1 MLKDFLSEE
10 TFRKGIIHYLKKF
23 TYRNAKNDD
32 LWHSLSNVSHRL
44 SYRRLLVSLNSEK
57 LIMKAYKEPGRLQ
70 SMGSKESDTT
80 EWLHFDFS
88 LSCIGEGNGNPLQ
101 CSYLENS
108 RNRGAWWAAVY
119 GVAQTRTWLKRLSS
133 SSSSINRYIVRQQMF
148 IALATLPGL
157 SR

>member
-80 EWLHFDFS
+80 EWLHFDIS

>member
-1 MLKDFLSEE
+1 MNMLKDFLSEE

-80 EWLHFDFS
+80 E
-88 LSCIGEGNGNPLQ
+88 
-101 CSYLENS
+101 
-108 RNRGAWWAAVY
+108 
-119 GVAQTRTWLKRLSS
+119 
-133 SSSSINRYIVRQQMF
+133 
-148 IALATLPGL
+148 
-157 SR
+157 